1 MKNEQI
7 IPEVCGCLDT
17 KDKRDYKLVAPEIE
31 LPENFSLTMP
41 KIKNQW
47 SVGSCVAH
55 ALSTML
61 EYYAQKEYKQDIELS
76 TDYIY
81 GNRENSNHKTSGM
94 IIRDALKN
102 AKTFGDIPYNEYPLN
117 TEVPAVIE
125 KFQKRDT
132 TKDINAQPYIINTF
146 FTMDNEKDI
155 KYNLFKN
162 GPCICSVKMYK
173 YKIKNNIL
181 IFDKEKPTGGSHA
194 MIIYGWNDKGWLI
207 QNSWGKTWG
216 NKGTCILPYD
226 TSFNSVWGVID
237 ENSDLQVII
246 KKPSDI
252 MNIIYK
258 LINIFMS
265 IGYEFRK
272 LFARGG

>member
-1 MKNEQI
+1 MMENNQEL
-7 IPEVCGCLDT
+7 VFGCLDT
-17 KDKRDYKLVAPEIE
+17 KDGRDYKLVAPEIE
-31 LPENFSLTMP
+31 LPESFSLDMP

-55 ALSTML
+55 ALSTIL
-61 EYYAQKEYKQDIELS
+61 EYYACKEYHKVIELS

-81 GNRENSNHKTSGM
+81 GNRENSSHKNSGM

-102 AKTFGDIPYNEYPLN
+102 ARTFGDMLYSEYPLN
-117 TEVPAVIE
+117 TEVPEVIE
-125 KFQKRDT
+125 KFKKRDIE
-132 TKDINAQPYIINTF
+132 KDINAQPYIINTF
-146 FTMDNEKDI
+146 FSMDKEKDI

-162 GPCICSVKMYK
+162 GPCMCSVTMYK
-173 YKIKNNIL
+173 YKIKDDVL

-194 MIIYGWNDKGWLI
+194 MVIYGWNEKGWLI

-226 TSFNSVWGVID
+226 TDFNSVWGVID
-237 ENSDLQVII
+237 ENSELQVII
-246 KKPSDI
+246 KKPSEV
-252 MNIIYK
+252 MNMVYK
-258 LINIFMS
+258 LLSILMS

-272 LFARGG
+272 LFARGR